1 MKYSREENPTV
12 RLLERCIALLEGT
25 EDALAFTSG
34 MATIST
40 ALIASLEPGSKVVVP
55 MGMYSTTLQ
64 LLNELASRIGVR
76 VVRVRPS
83 AEAIAEA
90 VDREVSLVLTE
101 VMTNPTLKLIDLE
114 ELQHTLPLDRVLLI
128 VDNTFITPVLVQP
141 ARYGASLMIHSTTK
155 YLSGHN
161 DAVGGAVACSSE
173 RAKLLWEWRRMLGTI
188 QPPFESYLVLRG
200 MKTLEVRFERQSR
213 SALTVAEFLLE
224 HPRVGEV
231 MYPGLRSDLN
241 HDTASRLFRRGL
253 YGAVLSFVVK
263 GGREEA
269 LKVMRRV
276 ITPAPSLGGAESL
289 ITMPAVSAAARYIP
303 PEDRRKL
310 GIVDGLLRLSVGL
323 EDPEDL
329 IEDLSKALEG

>member
-1 MKYSREENPTV
+1 M
-12 RLLERCIALLEGT
+12 
-25 EDALAFTSG
+25 
-34 MATIST
+34 
-40 ALIASLEPGSKVVVP
+40 
-55 MGMYSTTLQ
+55 
-64 LLNELASRIGVR
+64 
-76 VVRVRPS
+76 RVRPS

-114 ELQHTLPLDRVLLI
+114 ELRRTLPLDRVLLI
-128 VDNTFITPVLVQP
+128 VNNTFITPVLVQP
-141 ARYGASLMIHSTTK
+141 ARYGASLVIHSTTK

-161 DAVGGAVACSSE
+161 DAVGGAVTCSSE

-188 QPPFESYLVLRG
+188 LPPFESYLVLRG

-224 HPRVGEV
+224 HPRVEEV
-231 MYPGLRSDLN
+231 MYPGLRSDPN
-241 HDTASRLFRRGL
+241 HDTVSRLFRRGL

-276 ITPAPSLGGAESL
+276 RVITPAPSLGGAESL
-289 ITMPAVSAAARYIP
+289 ITMPAVSAARYIP